1 MLIVVR
7 ATVKEG
13 LFLYT
18 HNVSPYDG
26 GVFHQVS
33 SSPHLYPSSGSPS
46 IAPTTSEIGICGDSG
61 SANTPPLQ
69 APLLLALFSLIPTSH
84 FHVTTA
90 LLYIT
95 LDLLAAHALVQIA
108 ESHQAE
114 RTRLFKSPRTG
125 EGWDSW
131 IIAAAY
137 LFNPLIIATCI
148 GRPTSVFTSVAI
160 LCSVANAV
168 GNKPMSTM
176 MGLGVATYLSM
187 YPALLVGPMVLL
199 GYDRQEEE
207 QARTGTS
214 MERKKKA
221 EAAERGEEGSSSIWL
236 FAAKHTAIFL
246 AGLAWLLYIS
256 YILTGG
262 SWEFISSTYGVQLLV
277 PDLTPNVGLWW
288 YFFIEMFD
296 SFREFFLGVFW
307 LHLGGYVGGLCIRL
321 RKQPLFVVVTMMGIF
336 AIFKP
341 YPTIGDTGLW
351 LSMLPLYR
359 HVFGCEFAC
368 SGVLKWC

>member
-1 MLIVVR
+1 M
-7 ATVKEG
+7 
-13 LFLYT
+13 
-18 HNVSPYDG
+18 
-26 GVFHQVS
+26 
-33 SSPHLYPSSGSPS
+33 
-46 IAPTTSEIGICGDSG
+46 
-61 SANTPPLQ
+61 SA
-69 APLLLALFSLIPTSH
+69 
-84 FHVTTA
+84 
-90 LLYIT
+90 
-95 LDLLAAHALVQIA
+95 
-108 ESHQAE
+108 
-114 RTRLFKSPRTG
+114 
-125 EGWDSW
+125 
-131 IIAAAY
+131 
-137 LFNPLIIATCI
+137 
-148 GRPTSVFTSVAI
+148 
-160 LCSVANAV
+160 
-168 GNKPMSTM
+168 M

-207 QARTGTS
+207 KARIGIS
-214 MERKKKA
+214 GKGGKKA
-221 EAAERGEEGSSSIWL
+221 EAAKGDEEASSSSSIWF
-236 FAAKHTAIFL
+236 FAAKHTAMFL

-262 SWEFISSTYGVQLLV
+262 SCEFITSTYGVQLLV

-359 HVFGCEFAC
+359 HVFGCEFCLLGLKDMMLTWGRSDEVYFLRRLCPSLCLSSRA
-368 SGVLKWC
+368 GVLPLVGICRFWKCQLLLCHHACLEPGAGPHPCRFAVRGAER